1 MIHLVIPGA
10 DRVKVD
16 ESVNDGLVKRHRHTQ
31 NLRSSESR
39 LGRGG
44 DPARDSFTFHFSNSK
59 LYKGVPVLFVEIIF
73 VEIGN
78 DAFWRVLEII
88 NARCVSAVI
97 LITLL
102 KTWGRT
108 AASSFLV
115 SGRTIFDAS
124 KGM

>member
-44 DPARDSFTFHFSNSK
+44 DPARDSFPFHFSNSK

-78 DAFWRVLEII
+78 DAFWRVLEMIMH
-88 NARCVSAVI
+88 AVSVQ
-97 LITLL
+97 
-102 KTWGRT
+102 
-108 AASSFLV
+108 
-115 SGRTIFDAS
+115 
-124 KGM
+124 

>member
-16 ESVNDGLVKRHRHTQ
+16 GSVNDGLVKRHRHTQ

-39 LGRGG
+39 FGCGG

-59 LYKGVPVLFVEIIF
+59 LYKGVPILFVKIIF
-73 VEIGN
+73 IEIGN
-78 DAFWRVLEII
+78 DALWRVLMII

-97 LITLL
+97 SITL
-102 KTWGRT
+102 
-108 AASSFLV
+108 
-115 SGRTIFDAS
+115 
-124 KGM
+124 